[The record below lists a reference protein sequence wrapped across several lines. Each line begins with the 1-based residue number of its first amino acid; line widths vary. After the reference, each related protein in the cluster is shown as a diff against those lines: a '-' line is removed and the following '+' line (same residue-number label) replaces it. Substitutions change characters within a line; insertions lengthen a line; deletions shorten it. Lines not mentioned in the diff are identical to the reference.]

1 MWNVRHIPTLFRQ
14 PLADGR
20 LLVISSVSQSLR
32 RIDARAAAL
41 RNRYILDQADRLLL
55 GALDLDGSL
64 LKKLSPLPPHLY
76 KCGGSGESH

>member
-32 RIDARAAAL
+32 RIDARSAAL
-41 RNRYILDQADRLLL
+41 RNRYILDLADWLFL
-55 GALDLDGSL
+55 GALDPDGSL
-64 LKKLSPLPPHLY
+64 KDLMSLPPHLY
-76 KCGGSGESH
+76 K